1 MSDLVR
7 AFLEVTHEANA
18 EWTASDAQIAKVAAD
33 AGMDIETTKNQM
45 AGFVFPTAEE
55 QLATYFGNDGI
66 AGQAAESLGV
76 VFEKTNISNYSGSLD
91 AVIDGSFME

>member
-1 MSDLVR
+1 MLHD
-7 AFLEVTHEANA
+7 
-18 EWTASDAQIAKVAAD
+18 AKVAADD

-45 AGFVFPTAEE
+45 SGFVFPTAEE

-76 VFEKTNISNYSGSLD
+76 VFEKYQQLQR
-91 AVIDGSFME
+91 